1 MTAAPSQILIVEDHP
16 TMREAMRMVLEHE
29 GFAIREAADG
39 AAALEMIRADHP
51 DLVFLDLN
59 IPGTSGADVLRALK
73 DDPDTARV
81 RVIIVTASGEEGRE
95 QVLRMGADEYF
106 TKPFS
111 PLALL
116 RTVERVLQHDGADED
131 GVGADEGRRPE
142 R

>member
-1 MTAAPSQILIVEDHP
+1 MSEAASQILIVEDHP

-39 AAALEMIRADHP
+39 AAALEMIRAHHP

-59 IPGTSGADVLRALK
+59 IPGTSGAEVLQTLK
-73 DDPDTARV
+73 GDPETAQV
-81 RVIIVTASGEEGRE
+81 RVIIVTAGGEEGRE
-95 QVLRMGADEYF
+95 HVLRMGADEYF

-116 RTVERVLQHDGADED
+116 RTVERVLQHDGVPDAGAKPDDDPAAD
-131 GVGADEGRRPE
+131 R
-142 R
+142 

>member
-1 MTAAPSQILIVEDHP
+1 MTEGSGTQILIVEDHP

-39 AAALEMIRADHP
+39 AAALSMVRQQQP

-59 IPGTSGADVLRALK
+59 IPGTSGADVLRELK
-73 DDPDTARV
+73 GDPETRDV
-81 RVIIVTASGEEGRE
+81 RVIIVTATGEEGRE
-95 QVLRMGADEYF
+95 QVISLGADEYF

-116 RTVERVLQHDGADED
+116 RTVERVLAGDGAVPEGDP
-131 GVGADEGRRPE
+131 GAG
-142 R
+142 